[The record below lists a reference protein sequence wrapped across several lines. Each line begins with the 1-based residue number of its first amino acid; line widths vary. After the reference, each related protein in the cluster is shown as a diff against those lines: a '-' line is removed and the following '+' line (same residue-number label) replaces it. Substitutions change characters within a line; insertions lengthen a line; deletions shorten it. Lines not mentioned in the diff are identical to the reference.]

1 MAVIPAGGRD
11 QLWMIVKRTVNGSPV
26 RYVEFMEKFYEPTET
41 TQDLAHYVDCGLYKT
56 AGSAFT
62 TANFPHLKGQSLR
75 ILGDGAVQPNATV
88 ATSDGVLTINT
99 AVKKLVAGLP
109 YDSELICLTPKQAVD
124 GSLFVVGRD
133 RVVKAHMLLHDTL
146 GVKIGLASQAT
157 ADLEEIIFRLTQDD
171 LNTMVPLFTGNKT
184 ANILSQSLDEEQIK
198 IVCDQPF
205 PMTLV
210 ALVSEHEMNV

>member
-1 MAVIPAGGRD
+1 M
-11 QLWMIVKRTVNGSPV
+11 
-26 RYVEFMEKFYEPTET
+26 
-41 TQDLAHYVDCGLYKT
+41 
-56 AGSAFT
+56 
-62 TANFPHLKGQSLR
+62 
-75 ILGDGAVQPNATV
+75 
-88 ATSDGVLTINT
+88 
-99 AVKKLVAGLP
+99 P

-146 GVKIGLASQAT
+146 GVKIGLASQTT